1 MADIH
6 VLEGTKTGSSY
17 TYTLVFHIPVP
28 EGTNAVGIPWSTVVK
43 AVHGSPVASR
53 CSKIS
58 STEQDQLDSGLMIE
72 KVVSIRLNPD
82 KGDKVLDDVKKLYN
96 KVKEEVLRDLAKMY
110 KYYGLEMSATS

>member
-6 VLEGTKTGSSY
+6 FLEGVKTGRSY

-28 EGTNAVGIPWSTVVK
+28 EGTNTVGTPWSTVVK
-43 AVHGSPVASR
+43 AVYGSPITSR
-53 CSKIS
+53 CSKITS
-58 STEQDQLDSGLMIE
+58 IEQDQLDSGLIIE

-82 KGDKVLDDVKKLYN
+82 KGDKVLEDVKRLYT
-96 KVKEEVLRDLAKMY
+96 KVKDEVLEDLAKMY